1 MLRSRKV
8 GMATGEGHPGG
19 PAFPRAR
26 SRNVG
31 MTTLRRITVHGFK
44 SFRRRV
50 ALEFYPGFTAIIGE
64 NGTGKSNLLDALM
77 FVMGRRSRSLRAERI
92 EDLLHTPPQGGPAE
106 EAEVTLTLDN
116 RVGTFHE
123 LLPEAEDE
131 VSLSRRITRTSSVYR
146 VQGRPAA
153 AREVD
158 ALLALAG
165 IEPEGYHIV
174 EQGMVIDVLE
184 RSPRERREILDEVA
198 GISAYEERKAKAIEE
213 LGQVK
218 ERLNTSRILLA
229 ERRQRLAALY
239 REREQALEYQ
249 ALAQERARILATLA
263 WRRYES
269 RQAALEKARA
279 QAERLRE
286 AVGELTAEVER
297 LDREIEVRERSQ
309 VRPRHEEDSLA
320 ELVRGVERLR
330 GLLATK
336 EAEARL
342 TEREIA
348 SLKETIRDMRDLLG
362 RGERPPE
369 AVGMVLSLGWKG
381 VRGTLG
387 GLAKPKDGMEVAL
400 ATAMG
405 GHTHD
410 LVVDTREL
418 ALQAVRFLKE
428 REGGRARFLPLDR
441 LVAPLASSKARAA
454 ARLRGVLGFAAEFVD
469 CPPEVRPALLYV
481 LGDTLVA
488 QSLEA
493 VRDVLG
499 VRVVTLDGD
508 LLERGGAIVGG
519 SPARRSGVD
528 LAPRQAQLR
537 SREEALRKLR
547 AEVERLSAELAAAE
561 ATLAER
567 SRFLAQAQ
575 ASQASAERDLLA
587 RRDRRREAYRELD
600 RQRGALARYE
610 REVAEIEGELGA
622 MGEVAEPEGGGE
634 EGSLEVLQARL
645 RQAERR
651 QGELGTVNLRAVSE
665 YEMFL
670 AEFQDLKA
678 RVATLETE
686 KHEIERFIGEIETK
700 KKEKFLSTMEKVSTE
715 LDRLFQVLFGG
726 GQARL
731 ALAEPGNITS
741 GLLIEARPPGK
752 EPRLLDAL
760 SGGEKT
766 LVAIAF
772 VLALAAGKPAPFY
785 FLDEVDAAL
794 DQANSERLARLL
806 RDFAREGQVIV
817 ISHNEEI
824 VRHADRVY
832 GVLLRDGSSE
842 VLGLELEH
850 ART

>member
-1 MLRSRKV
+1 MQ
-8 GMATGEGHPGG
+8 TGEGRPGS
-19 PAFPRAR
+19 PRAGGDAR
-26 SRNVG
+26 
-31 MTTLRRITVHGFK
+31 MTALRRITVQGFK

-92 EDLLHTPPQGGPAE
+92 EDLLHTPPHGAPAE

-116 RVGTFHE
+116 RGGTFRE
-123 LLPEAEDE
+123 LLPEAGDE
-131 VSLSRRITRTSSVYR
+131 VQLSRRITRTSSSYR

-153 AREVD
+153 ARDVE

-165 IEPEGYHIV
+165 IEPDGYHIV

-213 LGQVK
+213 LGEVK

-239 REREQALEYQ
+239 REREAALEYQ
-249 ALAQERARILATLA
+249 ALARERERILATLA

-269 RQAALEKARA
+269 RRAALERARA

-286 AVGELTAEVER
+286 AVEELAAEVER
-297 LDREIEVRERSQ
+297 LDREIEARERQ
-309 VRPRHEEDSLA
+309 VRPRAEDDDLA

-330 GLLATK
+330 GMLATK

-369 AVGMVLSLGWKG
+369 AVGAVLSLGWKG

-387 GLAKPKDGMEVAL
+387 DLAKPKVGMEIAL
-400 ATAMG
+400 TTAIG
-405 GHTHD
+405 SHTHD
-410 LVVDTREL
+410 LVVDTRDL
-418 ALQAVRFLKE
+418 ALQAVRHLKE
-428 REGGRARFLPLDR
+428 RKAGRARFLPLDR
-441 LVAPLASSKARAA
+441 LVVPPVSSKARAA
-454 ARLRGVLGFAAEFVD
+454 ARLPGVLGFAADFVD

-481 LGDTLVA
+481 LGDTLIA
-488 QSLEA
+488 ESLEA

-508 LLERGGAIVGG
+508 LLERGGALVGG
-519 SPARRSGVD
+519 SPASRPGVD

-537 SREEALRKLR
+537 TREEALGKIR
-547 AEVERLSAELAAAE
+547 AEIERLSGELAAAE
-561 ATLAER
+561 AALAER
-567 SRFLAQAQ
+567 SRSAAQAQ

-587 RRDRRREAYRELD
+587 RRDRRREAYRELE

-610 REVAEIEGELGA
+610 REIAEIEGELGA

-651 QGELGTVNLRAVSE
+651 QAELGTVNLRAITE
-665 YEMFL
+665 YDAFL

-686 KHEIERFIGEIETK
+686 KHEIERFIGEIEAK
-700 KKEKFLSTMEKVSTE
+700 KKEKFLATMDKVSAE
-715 LDRLFQVLFGG
+715 LDRLFRVLFGG

-731 ALAEPGNITS
+731 ALAEPGDITS

-806 RDFAREGQVIV
+806 RDFARAAQVIM
-817 ISHNEEI
+817 ISHNEEV

-850 ART
+850 ARA